1 MGVMCDTEK
10 ARQPLGGLHSGST
23 GKTRAQCTA
32 QTASLTQ
39 LRARE
44 EVDLSRSQSDSGVG

>member
-1 MGVMCDTEK
+1 MGVTCDTEK

-32 QTASLTQ
+32 QKASLT
-39 LRARE
+39 
-44 EVDLSRSQSDSGVG
+44 